1 MVVLFLLTPSMKILL
16 KKFGLSIWDVAK
28 KKGREI
34 AKKERKQ
41 YRDLK

>member
-1 MVVLFLLTPSMKILL
+1 MKILL
-16 KKFGLSIWDVAK
+16 KKFGLSKWDVAK

-34 AKKERKQ
+34 ARKERKQ